1 MSISLSD
8 YMSTLIPVLMVDD
21 EPVMIIPNGVSLEE
35 LAAKRKEYG
44 IDPLNAVQQLG
55 VMSRR
60 DATNFLNAKF
70 SK

>member
-8 YMSTLIPVLMVDD
+8 YMSAFIPVLMVDD

-35 LAAKRKEYG
+35 LAAKRKALG
-44 IDPLNAVQQLG
+44 IDSKDAVQQLG